1 MEAAK
6 LVLEYLRVLIWPAVV
21 AAFLIGFRSDVGEL
35 SKRVL
40 KVPTPFGFAEFATG
54 QLQDKRA
61 PSGVPDVWFE
71 LKQIS
76 LEYKECINRAGI
88 ALDKSGFRDV
98 RRGGVAYGYTDRFV
112 GAVWCSEREGTV
124 LLTVAGP
131 NEGLQD
137 LHSKLVAAFSAPG
150 P

>member
-6 LVLEYLRVLIWPAVV
+6 LVLEYLRVLVWPAVIV
-21 AAFLIGFRSDVGEL
+21 AVLTGYRSDVGQL
-35 SKRVL
+35 MQRVL
-40 KVPTPFGFAEFATG
+40 KVPTPLGSVDFATG

-71 LKQIS
+71 IQETS
-76 LEYKECINRAGI
+76 LGYKECVNRATI

-98 RRGGVAYGYTDRFV
+98 RRGDVTYGYTDRFV
-112 GAVWCSEREGTV
+112 GAVWCGGREGHR

-131 NEGLQD
+131 NDGLQD
-137 LHSKLVAAFSAPG
+137 LHSKVVAAFSATG